1 MVKQILT
8 ADEVKEAIYADA
20 DFSTDQ
26 ANALSP

>member
-20 DFSTDQ
+20 DFPTDQ